1 MVLGGSHFPWAD
13 VRGNIHIPSG
23 TPLVS
28 LENPLLRFCHQVDG
42 ESNRTKTKSSMN
54 TLGIKG
60 DWNIIKG
67 RLRQKWAS
75 LTEDD
80 LQYAEGQQEEMLGR
94 IQKRTGASREAI
106 QKVIHGACPSYGF

>member
-1 MVLGGSHFPWAD
+1 MKTFFTAEAVSEAGGSDQKNQINYYA
-13 VRGNIHIPSG
+13 
-23 TPLVS
+23 PL
-28 LENPLLRFCHQVDG
+28 E
-42 ESNRTKTKSSMN
+42 
-54 TLGIKG
+54 IKG
-60 DWNIIKG
+60 DWNMVKG

-106 QKVIHGACPSYGF
+106 EKVIHGACPTYGF

>member
-1 MVLGGSHFPWAD
+1 MP
-13 VRGNIHIPSG
+13 
-23 TPLVS
+23 PL
-28 LENPLLRFCHQVDG
+28 
-42 ESNRTKTKSSMN
+42 ES
-54 TLGIKG
+54 KG
-60 DWNIIKG
+60 AWNIIKG

-106 QKVIHGACPSYGF
+106 ETVIHGSCPTYGF